1 MDAERLADY
10 LAGEMDPDQQR
21 ALEAEL
27 ARDPALRARLQR
39 MREADA
45 ALAGLPPAEPAEGF
59 DDRLRAGLAPEL
71 RRRLGDER
79 IVASGASTH
88 DPDGTA
94 GPEVEH
100 PDLAAEDE
108 LSRRRER
115 ARAGR
120 RMPRWPLAVGGAAA
134 GLALLGVA
142 GAALLGL
149 PGGGDDLAADAP
161 VTRGADESA
170 GGRTGAGG
178 GPTVLASDRDLG
190 EGDVSS
196 LLDEPAL
203 AALAQR
209 DLGAAEGSAL
219 AADFTRVLVDDDEL
233 RALEGTSSASGDA
246 AAPEPGREE
255 AAPEAEAPE
264 DTDDG
269 EAAGGEA
276 PDGEA
281 ADGDA
286 ADAEPTDD
294 AADAEAGARLRG
306 ESFST
311 GHLDDDARAD
321 VRRCLDSLL
330 EDADAPIPA
339 YVEVTRYEGEPAI
352 AFGLL
357 TRSAD
362 GERYDRLEVW
372 VLERADCQVR
382 TLQQRDL

>member
-10 LAGEMDPDQQR
+10 LAGDLDPEQQR

-45 ALAGLPPAEPAEGF
+45 ALAQLPPAAPAEGF
-59 DDRLRAGLAPEL
+59 DDRLRAALAPEL
-71 RRRLGDER
+71 RHRLADER
-79 IVASGASTH
+79 IVASGPTTH
-88 DPDGTA
+88 DPDEA
-94 GPEVEH
+94 ADPAVEH

-120 RMPRWPLAVGGAAA
+120 RVPRWPLAVGGAAA

-149 PGGGDDLAADAP
+149 PGGGDDMAADAP
-161 VTRGADESA
+161 VTQEESA
-170 GGRTGAGG
+170 GDGAGSG
-178 GPTVLASDRDLG
+178 GRPIVLASDRDLA

-209 DLGAAEGSAL
+209 DLGAAEGGAV
-219 AADFTRVLVDDDEL
+219 AADFTRVLRDDDRL
-233 RALEGTSSASGDA
+233 RAQAGSSPVPGDSGA
-246 AAPEPGREE
+246 AVTEDREEE
-255 AAPEAEAPE
+255 AAPEAEEEAGTLDADE
-264 DTDDG
+264 DA
-269 EAAGGEA
+269 E
-276 PDGEA
+276 
-281 ADGDA
+281 
-286 ADAEPTDD
+286 DAEPTDD
-294 AADAEAGARLRG
+294 AKAGDDAEAGARLRG

-321 VRRCLDSLL
+321 VRRCLDTLL
-330 EDADAPIPA
+330 EGADAPIPA

-357 TRSAD
+357 TRSAE

-372 VLERADCQVR
+372 VLERDGCQVR